1 MAKFNNYFE
10 NFSAT
15 KIVSLHPSVFFA
27 VPVHAVGGVIFPLF
41 PVSAAKW
48 QQKNFRRSG
57 NGYRIGIVI
66 SKEICYTCVS
76 KPTNKPG
83 PMKKLV

>member
-15 KIVSLHPSVFFA
+15 KIVSLHHSVFFA

-41 PVSAAKW
+41 PVFGSEMATEKKAIYN
-48 QQKNFRRSG
+48 QTPDG
-57 NGYRIGIVI
+57 GI
-66 SKEICYTCVS
+66 
-76 KPTNKPG
+76 NKSINP
-83 PMKKLV
+83 